1 MDEPHKWERSR
12 YFALLIVS
20 ALHLTL
26 VIALLIAAKTRVLLI
41 SDPNPI
47 ELLVLPPNTAP
58 QTPVPPPAISNR
70 SKQTTPPAVPPSSAI
85 TIYPQAAVGENAG
98 AAVDWVQ
105 EAQIVAAD
113 MAKKSPAERRQESA
127 LSASAQSPFALP
139 PAHHKGEQYPTGDG
153 QWIVYVS
160 DDCYQVSKSITSIT
174 NATNNG
180 MGLQT
185 YCTRHSK
192 VPRGDLFNQ
201 LPAYKTHHPD
211 N

>member
-20 ALHLTL
+20 ALHVTV
-26 VIALLIAAKTRVLLI
+26 VIALLIAAKTRVLLT
-41 SDPNPI
+41 SEPNPI

-58 QTPVPPPAISNR
+58 QTEAPPPARANR
-70 SKQTTPPAVPPSSAI
+70 PKKATPSVVPPSSAI
-85 TIYPQAAVGENAG
+85 TIYPPAAAAENAG
-98 AAVDWVQ
+98 PTVDWAQ
-105 EAQIVAAD
+105 EAQNVAAD
-113 MAKKSPAERRQESA
+113 IAKKSSAERRQESA
-127 LSASAQSPFALP
+127 LTASPKSPFAPP
-139 PAHHKGEQYPTGDG
+139 PAHHKGDQYPTGDG

-160 DDCYQVSKSITSIT
+160 DDCYQVSKSITSVT
-174 NATNNG
+174 NAINNG

-192 VPRGDLFNQ
+192 VQRGDLFDQ
-201 LPAYKTHHPD
+201 LPAYKKRHPD

>member
-12 YFALLIVS
+12 YFALLVVS
-20 ALHLTL
+20 ALHATL
-26 VIALLIAAKTRVLLI
+26 VIALLIAAKTRVLLT

-47 ELLVLPPNTAP
+47 ELLVLPPNTVP
-58 QTPVPPPAISNR
+58 QTAVPPPARANQP
-70 SKQTTPPAVPPSSAI
+70 KKATPSGVPPSSAI
-85 TIYPQAAVGENAG
+85 TNYPQAAAGENAG
-98 AAVDWVQ
+98 PTVDWAQ
-105 EAQIVAAD
+105 EAQNVAAD
-113 MAKKSPAERRQESA
+113 IAKKNSAERRQESA
-127 LSASAQSPFALP
+127 LAASPQSPFALP
-139 PAHHKGEQYPTGDG
+139 PAHHKGDQYPTGDG

-174 NATNNG
+174 NAINNG

-185 YCTRHSK
+185 YCIRHSK

-201 LPAYKTHHPD
+201 LPAYKKHRPD

>member
-20 ALHLTL
+20 ALHVTL

-58 QTPVPPPAISNR
+58 QTAVPPPAISNR
-70 SKQTTPPAVPPSSAI
+70 SKKTAPPAVPPSSAI
-85 TIYPQAAVGENAG
+85 AIYPQAAAAEIAG

-105 EAQIVAAD
+105 ESQIVAAD
-113 MAKKSPAERRQESA
+113 MAKKSAAERRQESA
-127 LSASAQSPFALP
+127 LTAPPRSPFAPP
-139 PAHHKGEQYPTGDG
+139 PAHYKGEQFPTGDG
-153 QWIVYVS
+153 RWIVYVS
-160 DDCYQVSKSITSIT
+160 DDCYQVSKSITSVT

-185 YCTRHSK
+185 YCPRHSK
-192 VPRGDLFNQ
+192 VPRGDLFDQ
-201 LPAYKTHHPD
+201 LPAYKKHHPD